1 MVGEL
6 ESRIVDIEV
15 ELIKFSRS
23 LPLAY
28 TDSMTLTDF
37 FDYAEILRHVLNS
50 EKQESGNGLGE
61 SIESVIERNI
71 PAGLRGLGIP
81 GLG

>member
-1 MVGEL
+1 M
-6 ESRIVDIEV
+6 
-15 ELIKFSRS
+15 KFSRS
-23 LPLAY
+23 VPLAY

-37 FDYAEILRHVLNS
+37 LDYAEILHLALNS

-71 PAGLRGLGIP
+71 PAGLRELNIP
-81 GLG
+81 GIG